1 MIYNVQTFLWYVY
14 MSIKVPLFQAITGL
28 NGMALGD
35 KKLIVQRASVGAK
48 NPLLEQALLSSG
60 MPLPI
65 NIPGLQIDGSSQEA
79 TEVLCLMNM
88 VTKEELEDDEEYEG
102 EGERSARG
110 RGGERG
116 GERKRGERE
125 RERVN
130 RPWYLILLQV
140 SWRMFVMSV
149 ASMDK

>member
-1 MIYNVQTFLWYVY
+1 M
-14 MSIKVPLFQAITGL
+14 FQAITGL

-60 MPLPI
+60 TPLPI

-102 EGERSARG
+102 EGG
-110 RGGERG
+110 
-116 GERKRGERE
+116 RE
-125 RERVN
+125 RERMN
-130 RPWYLILLQV
+130 E
-140 SWRMFVMSV
+140 
-149 ASMDK
+149 